1 MSKIMGKNK
10 VVVIFLMQIH
20 FDCSF
25 FAIIFFHKKTIIRVF
40 TILQIG
46 YTWFG
51 KTAQNEFSYDK
62 RRVINNNNN
71 PSYMRICF
79 YSRKNIVNMQ
89 FLIISKFLGANDS
102 KANQ

>member
-1 MSKIMGKNK
+1 MGKNK

-25 FAIIFFHKKTIIRVF
+25 FAIIFFHKKTIIRVI

-46 YTWFG
+46 YTWYG

-62 RRVINNNNN
+62 RRVINN
-71 PSYMRICF
+71 
-79 YSRKNIVNMQ
+79 KNE
-89 FLIISKFLGANDS
+89 K
-102 KANQ
+102 KK